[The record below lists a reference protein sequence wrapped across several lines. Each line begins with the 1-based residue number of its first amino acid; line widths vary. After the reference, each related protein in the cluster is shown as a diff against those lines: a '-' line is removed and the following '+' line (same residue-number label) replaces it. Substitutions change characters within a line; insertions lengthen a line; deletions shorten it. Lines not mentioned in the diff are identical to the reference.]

1 MLEGCIDYA
10 GLFPPAGLDME
21 SSVRNYAHYSCDEL
35 GWALGRFIL
44 PVSLLEEFNFSV
56 NDSGPGE
63 DTTETWRLS
72 ILAGEDL
79 EDTIDR
85 VGRFNK
91 WHEERREIAAAIIDT
106 IEVKT
111 PTTETIGRAAGVI
124 PDSMTLF
131 CEVPVNLELDELLT
145 EVVRVGGC
153 AKVRTGG
160 VLPELIPSVTE
171 VAGFLAACRRS
182 VVPFKATAGLHHPI
196 RSERS
201 LTYEPGSP
209 KGVMHGFINVLLAAA
224 FSYNGVEEGVIVD
237 LLSEESPD
245 TFRFEENTISWR
257 EHRMTTEALAK
268 ARTEFAISFGSCA
281 FDEPF
286 EDLKGLNLI

>member
-10 GLFPPAGLDME
+10 GLFPPDGLDME
-21 SSVRNYAHYSCDEL
+21 SSVRNYAHYRCDEL

-56 NDSGPGE
+56 GDTDRGE

-85 VGRFNK
+85 VNRFNK
-91 WHEERREIAAAIIDT
+91 WHEERKEVAAAVIDT

-111 PTTETIGRAAGVI
+111 PTTEIVERAADFI

-131 CEVPVNLELDELLT
+131 CEVPIGLELDELLAK
-145 EVVRVGGC
+145 VARVGAC

-160 VLPELIPSVTE
+160 VLPELIPSVSE
-171 VAGFLAACRRS
+171 VAGFLMACRRS
-182 VVPFKATAGLHHPI
+182 AVPFKATAGLHHPL
-196 RSERS
+196 RSERP
-201 LTYEPGSP
+201 LTYEPVSP

-224 FSYNGVEEGVIVD
+224 FSYNGMEEGVVVD
-237 LLSEESPD
+237 LLSEESQD
-245 TFRFEENTISWR
+245 TFRFEENTVSWR

-268 ARTEFAISFGSCA
+268 ARMEFAISFGSCA

>member
-21 SSVRNYAHYSCDEL
+21 SSVRNYAHYHCDEL

-56 NDSGPGE
+56 DVIGEDE

-79 EDTIDR
+79 EDSIDR
-85 VGRFNK
+85 VSRFNK
-91 WHEERREIAAAIIDT
+91 WHEERREIAAAVIDT

-111 PTTETIGRAAGVI
+111 PTTETIERAADVI

-131 CEVPVNLELDELLT
+131 CEVPIGLELDELLA

-160 VLPELIPSVTE
+160 VLPELIPSVSE
-171 VAGFLAACRRS
+171 VAGFLMACRRS
-182 VVPFKATAGLHHPI
+182 AVPFKATAGLHHPL
-196 RSERS
+196 RSERP

-245 TFRFEENTISWR
+245 TFRFEENTVSWR